1 MSEGGPVLVQA
12 NRYQFG
18 SGERIRHA
26 HVASVCLVLC
36 LSGAG
41 TIRSG
46 VQELRLH
53 PGSIVRLPW
62 GHAIS
67 YTADAREPFTV
78 AAAHLLPWH
87 TTTEPIVRRAAHD
100 RDDTL
105 FSSRDRAWPDGLEPF
120 AALTAPV
127 SRHRDDQAAAYVEYM
142 VHLARDPQ
150 CDDAALRS
158 AGRLGIDEA
167 ERLATTGPAPQLPA
181 MLRRMTAF
189 IDENLDCSLTV
200 DDIARRG
207 GCSRATA
214 ERAFTKHFGMPV
226 QSYVQGRRMTAAGR
240 LLSETGLSVT
250 EVAGVVGYSDPAYF
264 SRVFSRVFGVSP
276 RAYARGIAPL

>member
-12 NRYQFG
+12 NRYRFG
-18 SGERIRHA
+18 AGERIRHA
-26 HVASVCLVLC
+26 HVASACLVLC

-46 VQELRLH
+46 VQEFRIH

-62 GHAIS
+62 GHGIS

-100 RDDTL
+100 RDDML
-105 FSSRDRAWPDGLEPF
+105 FSSRDRAWPDGYELS
-120 AALTAPV
+120 AALTAPA
-127 SRHRDDQAAAYVEYM
+127 SRHRDDRAAAYLEYM
-142 VHLARDPQ
+142 VHLVRGPR

-158 AGRLGIDEA
+158 AGRLGLDEA
-167 ERLATTGPAPQLPA
+167 ERLATTGPATQLPA
-181 MLRRMTAF
+181 MLRRMTSF
-189 IDENLDCSLTV
+189 IDANLDRSLTV

-214 ERAFTKHFGMPV
+214 ERAFTRHFGMPV
-226 QSYVQGRRMTAAGR
+226 RSFVQVRRMTAASR

-250 EVAGVVGYSDPAYF
+250 EVAGAVGYPDPAYF

-276 RAYARGIAPL
+276 RAFARGIAPL